1 MGHAEFLTFSSQSQQ
16 RANRSLEHCLQDIHS
31 AHERLAA
38 AMRYSVLS
46 GGKRIRPMLVYASA
60 FAVGEINSDSDLVA
74 NAVELIHAYSLIH
87 DDLPAMDDDALRRGQ
102 PTCHIAFDE
111 ATAIL
116 AGDALQSLAFEQLTL
131 LQHTSP
137 QISLNLVRTLAE
149 ASGSRGMV
157 AGQSIDIN
165 AAHQTLD
172 LSQLSNMHSLKTGAM
187 IVASILMGALTTGTA
202 SAQQLTNLRHY
213 AETIG
218 LAFQVQDDILDVISS
233 TEVLGKTQGA
243 DQSLNKPTF
252 VSLLGLDQ
260 AKLKLEQLYQQSLT
274 ALESFDQRANHL
286 RDIAHYIVHRDH

>member
-1 MGHAEFLTFSSQSQQ
+1 
-16 RANRSLEHCLQDIHS
+16 
-31 AHERLAA
+31 
-38 AMRYSVLS
+38 
-46 GGKRIRPMLVYASA
+46 
-60 FAVGEINSDSDLVA
+60 
-74 NAVELIHAYSLIH
+74 
-87 DDLPAMDDDALRRGQ
+87 
-102 PTCHIAFDE
+102 
-111 ATAIL
+111 
-116 AGDALQSLAFEQLTL
+116 
-131 LQHTSP
+131 
-137 QISLNLVRTLAE
+137 
-149 ASGSRGMV
+149 
-157 AGQSIDIN
+157 
-165 AAHQTLD
+165 
-172 LSQLSNMHSLKTGAM
+172 M